1 MRLWSKKT
9 KVCLVTITSPNFV
22 PGTLVMLYSFLK
34 YNDWFKGDILIY
46 AYDLSDKD
54 RAYLQRFPNV
64 KFIEPFP
71 EVVERVEAIL
81 KVRPGLA
88 YKKMVFYSLNLF
100 NLKGY
105 DKYFYIDSDVFFQD
119 SIEELVD
126 MDHTLMCCKDSV
138 SYKGFAKDGDTF
150 EMVQDIDRGGNLW
163 FRTFNAGI
171 FFLDKALVNRKV
183 YQSLLDLL
191 DPKLY
196 EGLGRP
202 TTDQFLLN
210 HFFRN
215 DYHILPGI
223 YNYRVNLAE
232 HIKTQEGFSFEDV
245 KIFHFP
251 GQKNPWMADQ
261 VLRMVLKN
269 KVYWRAFQLWNKLYM
284 EMLEE
289 WSEG

>member
-1 MRLWSKKT
+1 MRLWPKKT

-34 YNDWFKGDILIY
+34 YNGWFKGDILIY
-46 AYDLSDKD
+46 AYDLSEED
-54 RAYLQRFPNV
+54 RACLQRFPNV
-64 KFIEPFP
+64 KFIEPFS

-105 DKYFYIDSDVFFQD
+105 DKYFYIDSDAFFHG
-119 SIEELVD
+119 SIEELTK
-126 MDHTLMCCKDSV
+126 MKHGLMCCKDFAA
-138 SYKGFAKDGDTF
+138 YKGFAKDGDTF
-150 EMVQDIDRGGNLW
+150 ELVRDTDRGGNLW

-171 FFLDKALVNRKV
+171 FFLDKALVNAEV
-183 YQSLLDLL
+183 YKSLLDLL
-191 DPKLY
+191 DPALY
-196 EGLGRP
+196 QGLGRP

-223 YNYRVNLAE
+223 YNYRVNIAG
-232 HIKTQEGFSFEDV
+232 HIQKQEGFEFEDA

-251 GQKNPWMADQ
+251 GPKNPWMAEQ
-261 VLRMVLKN
+261 AIPMVLKN
-269 KVYWRAFQLWNKLYM
+269 RIYWRAFQLWNQLYM
-284 EMLEE
+284 EMLEA
-289 WSEG
+289 WSKK